1 MTFASR
7 RAWVIVLAAMVCL
20 SHLVN
25 AQQSKESLTFG
36 IYTGASVPSESISSV
51 YDALDTSSLAQSYRH
66 ASDLGVH
73 LGGRLRFG
81 LTDKISF
88 SGSAAFCRFAGQEQ
102 TAVLNSGQT
111 LSLET
116 ATTFIPVSAGVTAF
130 AFRGLIAPYLTAEA
144 TYTYR
149 TVTVATGNSLLQ
161 DLIVNS
167 AQLELEPTST
177 RLGAALAA
185 GVQLD
190 IGGLQPFAELR
201 YHWVNLAGTESGED
215 PISFLN
221 ISVGLLF

>member
-1 MTFASR
+1 VSTSIR
-7 RAWVIVLAAMVCL
+7 RAATFVVCG
-20 SHLVN
+20 LVFLTP
-25 AQQSKESLTFG
+25 ALWGQQAKEALTFG
-36 IYTGASVPSESISSV
+36 IYTGASAPSESLSSI
-51 YDALDTSSLAQSYRH
+51 YDALDTSSLAQSYRS

-73 LGGRLRFG
+73 IGGRLRFG
-81 LTDKISF
+81 LTEKISF
-88 SGSAAFCRFAGQEQ
+88 SGSAAYCRFAGQDQ
-102 TAVLNSGQT
+102 TAVLSNGQE
-111 LSLET
+111 LSLQT
-116 ATTFIPVSAGVTAF
+116 ATTLLPISAGVTMF
-130 AFRGLIAPYLTAEA
+130 AFKGLIAPYLTAEG

-167 AQLELEPTST
+167 ARLELEPSSS
-177 RLGAALAA
+177 RIGAAVAA

-201 YHWVNLAGTESGED
+201 YHWVNLVGTDSGED